1 MLNVKVLGGGCTN
14 CKATYKLNE
23 DVAREKG
30 TDIDLEKVEDI
41 QNIISYDIMSTPG
54 VVIDETVV
62 HRGGVP
68 SRKQVED
75 WFSN

>member
-1 MLNVKVLGGGCTN
+1 M
-14 CKATYKLNE
+14 
-23 DVAREKG
+23 AREKG